1 MKANELRLGNWIHI
15 SSLTDGSEID
25 VECKLFHLQEMN
37 TTIRYHYK
45 PIPLTEE
52 WLLKFGFEHHNN
64 KSEYFNEQVF
74 MKDVEDNG
82 NIKTITVKILSSGY
96 QVVTKY
102 EVLLTN
108 EYRWGEQLVGR
119 VYWKDDLYVHQL
131 QNLYFALTGEELT
144 LKS

>member
-1 MKANELRLGNWIHI
+1 MKANELRIGNYVNEWWSADKKYHV
-15 SSLTDGSEID
+15 DKID
-25 VECKLFHLQEMN
+25 IDLLRGIIEDWTECQ
-37 TTIRYHYK
+37 

-52 WLLKFGFEHHNN
+52 WLLKFGFEHLEN
-64 KSEYFNEQVF
+64 KSEHFNEQIF
-74 MKDVEDNG
+74 LKDVEDNG

-96 QVVTKY
+96 QPVTKY

-144 LKS
+144 LKEI

>member
-1 MKANELRLGNWIHI
+1 MKANELRLGNHI
-15 SSLTDGSEID
+15 QMNIGGEII
-25 VECKLFHLQEMN
+25 
-37 TTIRYHYK
+37 TTKVRVQTLITMLLNETEYQ

-52 WLLKFGFEHHNN
+52 WLLKFGFEHLEN
-64 KSEYFNEQVF
+64 KSEHFNEQIF
-74 MKDVEDNG
+74 LKDVEDNG

-96 QVVTKY
+96 QPVTKY

-144 LKS
+144 LKEI